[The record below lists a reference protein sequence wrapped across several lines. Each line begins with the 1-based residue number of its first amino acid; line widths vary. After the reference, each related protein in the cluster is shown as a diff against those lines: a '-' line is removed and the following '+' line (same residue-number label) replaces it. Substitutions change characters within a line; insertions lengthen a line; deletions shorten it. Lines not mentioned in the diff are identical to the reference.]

1 MAEGQTITIDGKTYE
16 IDKLTDEA
24 KSQLG
29 NIRAVDAELQRLEQ
43 QKAIAQTARLAYAR
57 VLQEELVKIEPQQ

>member
-1 MAEGQTITIDGKTYE
+1 MAEGQTINIDGKLYD

-29 NIRAVDAELQRLEQ
+29 NIRAVDAELKRFEQ
-43 QKAIAQTARLAYAR
+43 QKAIAQTARSAYAR
-57 VLQEELVKIEPQQ
+57 ALQDELAKIEPQQ